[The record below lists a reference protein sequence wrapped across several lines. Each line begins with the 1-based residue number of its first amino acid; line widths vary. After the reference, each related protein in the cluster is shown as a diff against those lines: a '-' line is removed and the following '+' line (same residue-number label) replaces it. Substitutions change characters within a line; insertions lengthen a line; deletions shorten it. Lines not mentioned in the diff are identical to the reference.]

1 MIPRYTRP
9 EMGRIWSD
17 ENRFR
22 TWLAVEV
29 AATETLAEA
38 GIVPKDAA
46 RAIRERA
53 DFNVDRIFQI
63 EAEVKHDVIAFTT
76 AVAEI
81 VGPHARWFHYGLT
94 SNDVVDTAQALLIQQ
109 ASSLIAGD
117 LARFADVLE
126 HRAWEFKD
134 TPMIGRTHGIH
145 AEPITFGFKIAN
157 WYSET
162 ERNIT
167 RFKAATEDL
176 RVGKFSGAV
185 GTFARLTPELEEKMC
200 ARLGLKAAAVSSQVI
215 QRDRHA
221 QYLATLATIASTL
234 DKIATEIRHLQRTE
248 VREAEEFFSEKQKGS
263 SAMPHKRNPV
273 TFEQVSGLARV
284 VRANAQ
290 AGFENVALWHERDIS
305 HSSVER
311 IVFPDSTTLTD
322 YLLSKMA
329 NMIETMYVYPDRML
343 ENLHMTRGLVFSG
356 QLLLDLVEAGV
367 SREDAYRLVQSH
379 AMRAW
384 KEGLDFHQLVLDD
397 PAVSGR
403 VPRAKIEHAFDLK
416 RQLRNIDA
424 IFARVFPRKAAAS
437 ATKSAKSAKGTIPKK
452 KAARR

>member
-1 MIPRYTRP
+1 VIPRYTRP
-9 EMGRIWSD
+9 EMARIWSD

-29 AATETLAEA
+29 AATETLAAA

-46 RAIRERA
+46 KAIHARAA
-53 DFNVDRIFQI
+53 FNVERIFEI

-94 SNDVVDTAQALLIQQ
+94 SNDVVDTAQGLLIQQ
-109 ASSLIAGD
+109 ASVLIAND
-117 LARFADVLE
+117 LDRLAEVLE
-126 HRAWEFKD
+126 RRAFEFKD

-162 ERNIT
+162 QRNIA
-167 RFKAATEDL
+167 RFKAAAEDL

-185 GTFARLTPELEEKMC
+185 GTFAHLTPELEEKIC

-221 QYLATLATIASTL
+221 FYLATLATIASTL

-248 VREAEEFFSEKQKGS
+248 VREAEEFFSEQQKGS

-273 TFEQVSGLARV
+273 TSEQITGLARV
-284 VRANAQ
+284 VRSNAQ

-305 HSSVER
+305 HSSAER
-311 IVFPDSTTLTD
+311 VIIPDSTTLAD
-322 YLLSKMA
+322 YLLNKTTNLIETIFVYPERMMA
-329 NMIETMYVYPDRML
+329 NL
-343 ENLHMTRGLVFSG
+343 ESTRGLVFSG
-356 QLLLDLVEAGV
+356 QLLLDLVESGV
-367 SREDAYRLVQSH
+367 SREEAYRLVQSH

-384 KEGLDFHQLVLDD
+384 KEDLDFRDLILND
-397 PAVSGR
+397 PEISGR
-403 VPRAKIEHAFDLK
+403 VPRAKIEHAFDLG
-416 RQLRNIDA
+416 RQLQNIDK
-424 IFARVFPRKAAAS
+424 IFARVFPRKAA
-437 ATKSAKSAKGTIPKK
+437 IKK
-452 KAARR
+452 KAASSKTKGAKRKR